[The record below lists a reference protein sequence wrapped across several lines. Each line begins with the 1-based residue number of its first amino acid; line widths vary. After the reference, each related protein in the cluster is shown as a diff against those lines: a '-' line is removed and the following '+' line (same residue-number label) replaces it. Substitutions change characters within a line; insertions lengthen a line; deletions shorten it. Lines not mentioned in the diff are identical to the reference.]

1 MPSAGPFTCLSHRP
15 IKLSWAAVPISRFS
29 AASDQR
35 LICRSVGRITSSRRW
50 LAEMPKIC
58 HLPHRVICPLTGE
71 GGRRILGK
79 EGWKM
84 RELFDIAA
92 YWVGVATL
100 FLVGLAIFDEV
111 FNWIEFKVRSLASR
125 LFGISQKREG
135 SIVLGGRESQ

>member
-1 MPSAGPFTCLSHRP
+1 
-15 IKLSWAAVPISRFS
+15 
-29 AASDQR
+29 
-35 LICRSVGRITSSRRW
+35 
-50 LAEMPKIC
+50 
-58 HLPHRVICPLTGE
+58 
-71 GGRRILGK
+71 
-79 EGWKM
+79 M